1 MECLQNAVQ
10 LYKLSVE
17 FQRHGSRWQRAHGRL
32 LLLSCVNNL
41 ASAYGLLGDKKSEK
55 RTHRKLL
62 TTLMYLSYK
71 QRFQQQGQQQQ
82 QQQNRQ
88 ETKQQHKY
96 ESFFRNVFKE

>member
-82 QQQNRQ
+82 QQ
-88 ETKQQHKY
+88 HKY
-96 ESFFRNVFKE
+96 ESFFRNVFKEDSSNTALA